1 MTEDKKTLSEQY
13 LTFNLQKELY
23 GLDID
28 SVREVLEVTQI
39 TKVPQTQEYM
49 RGVINV
55 RGHAVPVVDLRL
67 KFGLEQGEMTVDT
80 CIIIVE
86 VRIDGESI
94 ILGLLVDGVEEVL
107 ELGQDNIEPPPR
119 FGTRINS
126 RFMKGIGKLEEKFII
141 ILDIQEVFSE
151 DELSDIAGSQSEY
164 HKEQM
169 PEAEL
174 ENA

>member
-126 RFMKGIGKLEEKFII
+126 RFMKGIGKLDEKFII

-151 DELSDIAGSQSEY
+151 DELSDIAGTQSEY
-164 HKEQM
+164 RKEES
-169 PEAEL
+169 PETEM